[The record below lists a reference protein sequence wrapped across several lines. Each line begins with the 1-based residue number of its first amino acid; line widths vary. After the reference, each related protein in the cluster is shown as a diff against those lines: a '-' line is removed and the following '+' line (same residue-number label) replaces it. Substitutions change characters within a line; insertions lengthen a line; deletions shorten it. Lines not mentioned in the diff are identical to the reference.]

1 MQHYT
6 VGRHATGYVV
16 ARSRGNGEWIAV
28 SEHLMYESARREAER
43 LNAEQQARQRMEAE
57 RAMLAAM
64 APRRRPVRYFEP
76 DAFA

>member
-1 MQHYT
+1 MQQYT

-28 SEHLMYESARREAER
+28 SEHLLYESARSEADR
-43 LNAEQQARQRMEAE
+43 LNAQQQARQRLEAH

-64 APRRRPVRYFEP
+64 APSRRPVRYFEA

>member
-28 SEHLMYESARREAER
+28 SEHLLYESARSEADS
-43 LNAEQQARQRMEAE
+43 LNAQQRARQHLEVHH
-57 RAMLAAM
+57 AMLAAM
-64 APRRRPVRYFEP
+64 APSRRPVRYFEA

>member
-28 SEHLMYESARREAER
+28 SEHLLYESARREADR
-43 LNAEQQARQRMEAE
+43 LNAQQQARQRLETH

-64 APRRRPVRYFEP
+64 APSRRPVRYFEA

>member
-1 MQHYT
+1 MAYT

-28 SEHLMYESARREAER
+28 SEHLMYESARREADC
-43 LNAEQQARQRMEAE
+43 LNVQLKTRQRLEAH

-64 APRRRPVRYFEP
+64 APSRRPARYFEA
-76 DAFA
+76 DVFA